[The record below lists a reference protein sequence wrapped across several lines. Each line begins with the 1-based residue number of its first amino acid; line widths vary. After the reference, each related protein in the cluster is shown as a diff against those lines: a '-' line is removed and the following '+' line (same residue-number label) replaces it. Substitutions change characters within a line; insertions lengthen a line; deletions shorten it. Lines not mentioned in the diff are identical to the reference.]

1 MEHRCSRR
9 VPLNINALIYKHGAP
24 VAMGRIKNG
33 SYHGLFVETDYEDV
47 RELQKLELEI
57 LLGQRIKGNQ
67 RCRISALVVRK
78 CSFGIGLELEA
89 LEDQGARPLK
99 KFIEQRQLDQ
109 HRVNR
114 DLLADTAARAARADE
129 EPEEPLG
136 FSPAQVQHQ

>member
-9 VPLNINALIYKHGAP
+9 VPLNINALVYKHGAP
-24 VAMGRIKNG
+24 VATHQKWQLPRSSKPITSTCASCKN
-33 SYHGLFVETDYEDV
+33 L
-47 RELQKLELEI
+47 KI